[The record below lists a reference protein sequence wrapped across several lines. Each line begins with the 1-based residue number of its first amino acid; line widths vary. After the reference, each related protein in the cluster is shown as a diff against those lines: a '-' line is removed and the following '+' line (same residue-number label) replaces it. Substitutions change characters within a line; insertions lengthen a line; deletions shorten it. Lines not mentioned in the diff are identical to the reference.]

1 MERRANSLLKIPP
14 FPSFSQSQALAAL
27 RMSRIRIGKELTD
40 GRRNSPQMEREIK
53 SRYLP
58 RSFAT
63 ACAISGLGSQPS
75 NRARITTVPR
85 IVRHY
90 FPNHEVQLWWTTPT
104 IVMADKERLCRITDV
119 KTKFGTRAA
128 SRTMRP
134 ERRAARRGHRTHHGW
149 GPRRGGRGGRT
160 KGFRWRTNLGRGR
173 KHRSS

>member
-27 RMSRIRIGKELTD
+27 WMSRVRIGKELAD

-63 ACAISGLGSQPS
+63 ACAISGFGSQPS

-104 IVMADKERLCRITDV
+104 IVMADKERFCRITGGDGDV

-128 SRTMRP
+128 SRTTRP
-134 ERRAARRGHRTHHGW
+134 ERRAARTHHG
-149 GPRRGGRGGRT
+149 
-160 KGFRWRTNLGRGR
+160 
-173 KHRSS
+173 